1 MRLRGGKKLIPPT
14 NLQESDNEG
23 SLSTNNISSSYAEP
37 PPFVNNKANGTFGPN
52 LNDSDSDTE
61 SESKSESDSC
71 PGFDATFAPGTPQT
85 ELSNRT
91 VWSLSRSSGASACSC
106 ERCEEIEMYKSSK
119 QIVVDPNMPVQAK
132 IGSLTT
138 IEGLINAD
146 KEIPASLVE
155 ECFIKNLG
163 RILWKHLEPITPI
176 CGTIL
181 NILSKIISCGG
192 QHLVQKHLT
201 IPLQKLA
208 KKRDIINQANKLLN
222 LLPNP

>member
-14 NLQESDNEG
+14 NLQDSDNEE
-23 SLSTNNISSSYAEP
+23 SSKAEPP
-37 PPFVNNKANGTFGPN
+37 PPFVNNNANGTFGPN
-52 LNDSDSDTE
+52 LNESDSDTE

-91 VWSLSRSSGASACSC
+91 VWSLSSSSGASACSC
-106 ERCEEIEMYKSSK
+106 ERCEEVVKSLK
-119 QIVVDPNMPVQAK
+119 QTVVDPNMPMQAK

-138 IEGLINAD
+138 IEGLIIAD

-181 NILSKIISCGG
+181 NILSKIISYGG
-192 QHLVQKHLT
+192 QDLVQKHLT

-208 KKRDIINQANKLLN
+208 EKRDIINQANELLN

>member
-1 MRLRGGKKLIPPT
+1 
-14 NLQESDNEG
+14 
-23 SLSTNNISSSYAEP
+23 
-37 PPFVNNKANGTFGPN
+37 
-52 LNDSDSDTE
+52 
-61 SESKSESDSC
+61 
-71 PGFDATFAPGTPQT
+71 
-85 ELSNRT
+85 
-91 VWSLSRSSGASACSC
+91 
-106 ERCEEIEMYKSSK
+106 
-119 QIVVDPNMPVQAK
+119 MPVQAK

-181 NILSKIISCGG
+181 NILSKIISYGG
-192 QHLVQKHLT
+192 QDLVQKHLT

-208 KKRDIINQANKLLN
+208 EKRDIINQANELLN

>member
-1 MRLRGGKKLIPPT
+1 MRLGGGKKLIPPT

-52 LNDSDSDTE
+52 LNEPDSDTE

-85 ELSNRT
+85 ELSNTTNRT

-106 ERCEEIEMYKSSK
+106 ERCEEIVMYESSK

-138 IEGLINAD
+138 ISRR
-146 KEIPASLVE
+146 PHQ
-155 ECFIKNLG
+155 C
-163 RILWKHLEPITPI
+163 
-176 CGTIL
+176 
-181 NILSKIISCGG
+181 
-192 QHLVQKHLT
+192 
-201 IPLQKLA
+201 
-208 KKRDIINQANKLLN
+208 
-222 LLPNP
+222 

>member
-1 MRLRGGKKLIPPT
+1 M
-14 NLQESDNEG
+14 
-23 SLSTNNISSSYAEP
+23 
-37 PPFVNNKANGTFGPN
+37 NNKANGTFGPN
-52 LNDSDSDTE
+52 LNDSESDTE
-61 SESKSESDSC
+61 SESKSESDCC

-91 VWSLSRSSGASACSC
+91 VWSLSSSSGASACSC

-181 NILSKIISCGG
+181 NILSKIISYEG
-192 QHLVQKHLT
+192 QDLVQKHLT
-201 IPLQKLA
+201 ISLQKLA
-208 KKRDIINQANKLLN
+208 EKRDIINQANELLKLL
-222 LLPNP
+222 PDP